1 MKCTVAPTKLPRP
14 VHLLISSST
23 CDRALSSARTP
34 SMPLR
39 VAGLLCVLALVRQTL
54 ALSAHSPRDTEAFPA
69 YHVLLN
75 ERAILNETVRDLLEE
90 PLETPPHSYPAKR
103 HLLRT
108 PNGQAFLCTVPAVT
122 DESKKRAD
130 TRAEED
136 ALVRAEERE
145 KGVTHGLALLEPMRS
160 GCLYLKQGWFTY
172 SFCYGSEIRQFHEV
186 RVLGSVG
193 PAEDPNSESYTLGI
207 MPEATAVST
216 TPKYGSGSPAVR
228 QDAQVPSRL
237 GGGEGLGWDEGG
249 RYLTQT
255 WQGGTICDKTG
266 LPREVEVQF
275 HCNTGTIDR
284 IALIRETSICRY
296 VMLIHTPR
304 LCGEPLFLE
313 GHNSHQEP
321 AATIE
326 CQPVVRKLRTQ
337 AEGGLVDGQTG
348 GKAPELAEKEEQ
360 EVEAAAG
367 EPVANSPIHP
377 DPPSTQPDTASPPS
391 PDAPDPLSP
400 LSSLLESEATL
411 TLVYD
416 PDTGEI
422 ESAVTEVGEDVFGGS
437 ELRRQIIGEAEA
449 GAEGGQGMHD
459 TIAQALRQHAHPQ
472 DGPAAAPAARLATA
486 QQQQQPALPAENA
499 EGKPVVHPGLH
510 QYLQGF
516 QKEKRT
522 LQVPPQA
529 VLGNT
534 PESLTARAAPDEAHR
549 RSASSRFGG
558 LGGGSGSV
566 GGGGRTVNAPGVEGG
581 ASELCG
587 EFVGK
592 SCSSPD
598 GGRGQS
604 CRSSEARR
612 TSIPLP
618 RRLPPATKT
627 SLACETPGTP
637 GTAKRESYL
646 TRSGSRIENL
656 WWRRWHMD
664 RRHGLVQHA
673 SPSLNSPHPDL
684 YGLHASVE
692 AHERRKATE
701 DLETF
706 LRTTLQQAQPTS
718 HASLPPQPPTFGVLS
733 SSSAPKPNGVVTS
746 QPSPNTQ
753 QPAIHAPQPRLPY
766 NPSPDWTFSPLP
778 AVSQPNQ
785 SRIIATP
792 SWTAVIPESTD
803 QAQSSSL
810 QPPNLPAQVSQ
821 PSSAT
826 MPPPPAPFGLNNF
839 YHPPQPVL
847 GDPAAAAAA
856 AAAQAGAYPFTHPAI
871 PPPIPSPSFA
881 LPPTATLFSDLPSAL
896 SSAPPSGAPP
906 AFFSSYG
913 MYQPVIAPYPRFLTP
928 SPEPSVLGELELDL
942 GPATG
947 EFSSASASV
956 SAGGDDGLDQ
966 VWRDLEGRSGD
977 GPNGSSDGLLTQVKK
992 DPFEGMTFAHLRS
1005 RANSLEA
1012 VDRDAAVKY
1021 HNPYA
1026 NGGDQIADAVRQVE
1040 EAALLAANGG
1050 GVGAK
1055 GKKGKR
1061 KADAVGGGGK
1071 KTKAAMGEGD
1081 FDGFGVPTAS
1091 TSTAPIKAGGK
1102 KNRNPHS
1109 TQLPGNGQRRL
1120 IKEEAGDGHDGPVCS
1135 HCGSITTPLWRRGP
1149 DDELLCNACGL
1160 YLKLHSKPRPK
1171 TFGKSNA
1178 SKRSSNGAAA
1188 QAAASGVPPSC
1199 SNCGAT
1205 STPMWRKDQ
1214 EGRLCCNACSLYYK
1228 LHKVNRPASLAQ
1240 KRQAAAAAKANL
1252 AASVAA
1258 VAKTGGGGSPSDG
1271 YNSGAGSLASSHLP
1285 TPAASTEVTPA
1296 STTGTPASAP
1306 PQTPM
1311 PPSFLSPN
1319 PGEQATAPP
1328 PPQQLPPIPPAP
1340 PPHLMH
1346 HPPIWPPHPFAPPA
1360 YLPPGMMPPL
1370 PPQPGQQKFTLPPA
1384 MPPQA
1389 LPGSPFAQTAWG
1401 ALAYGI
1407 VSAAAAEEAG
1417 VGVPGQAGP
1426 DGMPNVSPA
1435 QPPPPQQNGSNG
1447 AG

>member
-1 MKCTVAPTKLPRP
+1 
-14 VHLLISSST
+14 
-23 CDRALSSARTP
+23 
-34 SMPLR
+34 MPLR

-449 GAEGGQGMHD
+449 GAEGGQGVRREGGATVQSLEELTKLMRCAISLMHD

-499 EGKPVVHPGLH
+499 VEALLAAIRKASSSSSSSSSSDSTSPQEGKPVVHPGLH

-529 VLGNT
+529 VLG
-534 PESLTARAAPDEAHR
+534 SEAHQKL
-549 RSASSRFGG
+549 RSGFGR
-558 LGGGSGSV
+558 V
-566 GGGGRTVNAPGVEGG
+566 WDQVEGEG
-581 ASELCG
+581 
-587 EFVGK
+587 
-592 SCSSPD
+592 
-598 GGRGQS
+598 
-604 CRSSEARR
+604 EAR
-612 TSIPLP
+612 
-618 RRLPPATKT
+618 
-627 SLACETPGTP
+627 EEGEPG
-637 GTAKRESYL
+637 
-646 TRSGSRIENL
+646 
-656 WWRRWHMD
+656 
-664 RRHGLVQHA
+664 
-673 SPSLNSPHPDL
+673 
-684 YGLHASVE
+684 
-692 AHERRKATE
+692 
-701 DLETF
+701 
-706 LRTTLQQAQPTS
+706 
-718 HASLPPQPPTFGVLS
+718 
-733 SSSAPKPNGVVTS
+733 
-746 QPSPNTQ
+746 
-753 QPAIHAPQPRLPY
+753 
-766 NPSPDWTFSPLP
+766 
-778 AVSQPNQ
+778 
-785 SRIIATP
+785 
-792 SWTAVIPESTD
+792 
-803 QAQSSSL
+803 
-810 QPPNLPAQVSQ
+810 
-821 PSSAT
+821 
-826 MPPPPAPFGLNNF
+826 
-839 YHPPQPVL
+839 
-847 GDPAAAAAA
+847 
-856 AAAQAGAYPFTHPAI
+856 
-871 PPPIPSPSFA
+871 
-881 LPPTATLFSDLPSAL
+881 
-896 SSAPPSGAPP
+896 
-906 AFFSSYG
+906 
-913 MYQPVIAPYPRFLTP
+913 
-928 SPEPSVLGELELDL
+928 
-942 GPATG
+942 
-947 EFSSASASV
+947 
-956 SAGGDDGLDQ
+956 
-966 VWRDLEGRSGD
+966 
-977 GPNGSSDGLLTQVKK
+977 
-992 DPFEGMTFAHLRS
+992 
-1005 RANSLEA
+1005 
-1012 VDRDAAVKY
+1012 
-1021 HNPYA
+1021 
-1026 NGGDQIADAVRQVE
+1026 
-1040 EAALLAANGG
+1040 
-1050 GVGAK
+1050 
-1055 GKKGKR
+1055 
-1061 KADAVGGGGK
+1061 
-1071 KTKAAMGEGD
+1071 
-1081 FDGFGVPTAS
+1081 
-1091 TSTAPIKAGGK
+1091 
-1102 KNRNPHS
+1102 
-1109 TQLPGNGQRRL
+1109 
-1120 IKEEAGDGHDGPVCS
+1120 KEEERVKEHVK
-1135 HCGSITTPLWRRGP
+1135 
-1149 DDELLCNACGL
+1149 DEL
-1160 YLKLHSKPRPK
+1160 
-1171 TFGKSNA
+1171 
-1178 SKRSSNGAAA
+1178 
-1188 QAAASGVPPSC
+1188 
-1199 SNCGAT
+1199 
-1205 STPMWRKDQ
+1205 
-1214 EGRLCCNACSLYYK
+1214 
-1228 LHKVNRPASLAQ
+1228 
-1240 KRQAAAAAKANL
+1240 
-1252 AASVAA
+1252 
-1258 VAKTGGGGSPSDG
+1258 
-1271 YNSGAGSLASSHLP
+1271 
-1285 TPAASTEVTPA
+1285 
-1296 STTGTPASAP
+1296 
-1306 PQTPM
+1306 
-1311 PPSFLSPN
+1311 
-1319 PGEQATAPP
+1319 
-1328 PPQQLPPIPPAP
+1328 
-1340 PPHLMH
+1340 
-1346 HPPIWPPHPFAPPA
+1346 
-1360 YLPPGMMPPL
+1360 
-1370 PPQPGQQKFTLPPA
+1370 
-1384 MPPQA
+1384 
-1389 LPGSPFAQTAWG
+1389 
-1401 ALAYGI
+1401 
-1407 VSAAAAEEAG
+1407 
-1417 VGVPGQAGP
+1417 
-1426 DGMPNVSPA
+1426 
-1435 QPPPPQQNGSNG
+1435 
-1447 AG
+1447 